1 MMRRLK
7 SATMRV
13 IDCRR
18 LKISVALGLLCASAS
33 LAADGPGLVDAA
45 RNGNVDAVRSLLK
58 GGADPNQTAPDGS
71 TAVHWAVHGDNLAM
85 LNALLD
91 AGARPDGV
99 TRYRI
104 APLTLA
110 AQNGNAALVERLL
123 AAGANPDTASEEG
136 QTALMTAARNGSVAA
151 VRALLKR
158 GAQVGLAESF
168 RGQTALMFAAGE
180 GNTDAARLLLEF
192 GAKLNERSKGGYTP
206 LLFAVRNNR
215 FETVKFL
222 LEQGANVNDRIPD
235 GTSALSMAILNADF
249 DLAALLLDSGADPNV
264 PDPRGHPLHVVVWLH
279 QPGAPPDFA
288 MNGEDPQPVPRPRG
302 KLSHLD
308 MAKKLLAKGADP
320 NAPITWGDRRFN
332 SAGVAR
338 SPANLNIGRH
348 YLTYEGATPFYL
360 AARNGDEPMMRVLAA
375 AGADPTKSNRFGV
388 TPLMAAACLDYYE
401 GETAGPFSGV
411 PESQR
416 LEAVKLALALGN
428 TINAR
433 TTFGDYKMI
442 GTPENTLLRYPD
454 NFQDLIDLGMG
465 DPRFAEMTALHGA
478 VICNQPSIVKYLIEQ
493 GAEVNAKN
501 RLGWTP
507 LMMAGGLYI
516 ANAHKTSPGSAEILR
531 EALAARG
538 LNGR

>member
-1 MMRRLK
+1 MRSSQVLSTVRG
-7 SATMRV
+7 V
-13 IDCRR
+13 G
-18 LKISVALGLLCASAS
+18 VALALVCASVS
-33 LAADGPGLVDAA
+33 LGAGGPALVDAA
-45 RNGNVDAVRSLLK
+45 RNGDVNAVRSLLK
-58 GGADPNQTAPDGS
+58 GGADPNQAAADGS
-71 TAVHWAVHGDNLAM
+71 TAVHWAVHTDSLPM
-85 LNALLD
+85 LNVLLA
-91 AGARPDGV
+91 AGARPDAV

-123 AAGANPDTASEEG
+123 AAGAHPDTTSEEG
-136 QTALMTAARNGSVAA
+136 QTALMTAARNGSIA
-151 VRALLKR
+151 VMRALLKR
-158 GAQVGLAESF
+158 GAQIGAVESF

-180 GNTDAARLLLEF
+180 GNTDAVRLLLEF
-192 GAKLNERSKGGYTP
+192 GAKRDQRSKGGYTP
-206 LLFAVRNNR
+206 FLFAVRNNR
-215 FETVKFL
+215 YETVRL
-222 LEQGANVNDRIPD
+222 LLQQGDNVNDKIPD

-249 DLAALLLDSGADPNV
+249 DLAAMLLDSGADPNV
-264 PDPRGHPLHVVVWLH
+264 PDSRGHPLHVVVWLH

-308 MAKKLLAKGADP
+308 MAKKLLAAGADP
-320 NAPITWGDRRFN
+320 NATITWGDRRFN
-332 SAGVAR
+332 TGGLAR
-338 SPANLNIGRH
+338 NPTNLNIGRH
-348 YLTYEGATPFYL
+348 YLTYQGATPFYL
-360 AARNGDEPMMRVLAA
+360 AARNGDEPMMRVLVAG
-375 AGADPTKSNRFGV
+375 GADPLKSTRFGI

-416 LEAVKLALALGN
+416 LEAVKLALTLGN
-428 TINAR
+428 KINAR
-433 TTFGDYKMI
+433 TTFGEYRMI
-442 GTPENTLLRYPD
+442 GTPEGTLLRYPD
-454 NFQDLIDLGMG
+454 NFQELLDLGTG

-507 LMMAGGLYI
+507 LMISGGLYI

-531 EALAARG
+531 EALAAQG
-538 LNGR
+538 INGR

>member
-1 MMRRLK
+1 MRL
-7 SATMRV
+7 SQAPSSV
-13 IDCRR
+13 FRR
-18 LKISVALGLLCASAS
+18 ISFALGFLCASAS
-33 LAADGPGLVDAA
+33 LAADGQGLVNAA
-45 RNGNVDAVRSLLK
+45 RTGNADAVRSLLQS
-58 GGADPNQTAPDGS
+58 GADPNEAAPDGS
-71 TAVHWAVHGDNLAM
+71 TAVHWAVHSDNLTI
-85 LNALLD
+85 LNALLA
-91 AGARPDGV
+91 AGAKPDAV

-123 AAGANPDTASEEG
+123 AAGVNPDTASEEG

-180 GNTDAARLLLEF
+180 GNTDAAKLLLEF
-192 GAKLNERSKGGYTP
+192 GAKLTERSKGGYSP

-215 FETVKFL
+215 IETVKFL
-222 LEQGANVNDRIPD
+222 LEHGANVNDKIPD

-288 MNGEDPQPVPRPRG
+288 MNGEDPRPVPRPRG

-308 MAKKLLAKGADP
+308 IAKKLLDKGADP
-320 NAPITWGDRRFN
+320 NVTITWGDPRFN

-348 YLTYEGATPFYL
+348 YLTYQGATPFYL

-375 AGADPTKSNRFGV
+375 GGADPVKSNRFGV
-388 TPLMAAACLDYYE
+388 TPLMGAACLDYYE
-401 GETAGPFSGV
+401 GETAGPYSGV

-428 TINAR
+428 KIDAR

-442 GTPENTLLRYPD
+442 GTPEDTLLKYPD
-454 NFQDLIDLGMG
+454 NFRDLIDLGMG

-478 VICNQPSIVKYLIEQ
+478 VICNQPSIVKYLIDQ
-493 GAEVNAKN
+493 GADVNAKN

-516 ANAHKTSPGSAEILR
+516 ANAHKTSPASAQILR
-531 EALAARG
+531 EALATRG
-538 LNGR
+538 QNGR

>member
-1 MMRRLK
+1 MRKL
-7 SATMRV
+7 
-13 IDCRR
+13 IC
-18 LKISVALGLLCASAS
+18 VALGFFFAWASVAAS
-33 LAADGPGLVDAA
+33 GPALVDAA
-45 RNGNVDAVRSLLK
+45 RNGDLAAVRSLLK
-58 GGADPNQTAPDGS
+58 GGADPNEAAPDGS
-71 TAVHWAVHGDNLAM
+71 TAVHWAVHRDNLDI

-91 AGARPDGV
+91 AGAKPDGV
-99 TRYRI
+99 TRYKI

-123 AAGANPDTASEEG
+123 AAGANPDTVSQEG

-158 GAQVGLAESF
+158 GAQVGLVESF

-192 GAKLNERSKGGYTP
+192 GATLSERSKGGYTP

-215 FETVKFL
+215 SETVTFL

-235 GTSALSMAILNADF
+235 GTSALSIAILNADF
-249 DLAALLLDSGADPNV
+249 DLAVQLLDSGADPNA

-320 NAPITWGDRRFN
+320 NAPITWKERRFG
-332 SAGVAR
+332 SGGLAR
-338 SPANLNIGRH
+338 NPANLNIGRH
-348 YLTYEGATPFYL
+348 YLAYEGATPFYL
-360 AARNGDEPMMRVLAA
+360 AARNGDEPMMRVLVAG
-375 AGADPTKSNRFGV
+375 GADPKKPTRFGI
-388 TPLMAAACLDYYE
+388 TPLMAAACMDYYE

-411 PESQR
+411 PEAQR
-416 LEAVKLALALGN
+416 LEAVKFALALGN
-428 TINAR
+428 PINGR
-433 TTFGDYKMI
+433 TTFGDYSMI
-442 GTPENTLLRYPD
+442 GTPEGTLLKYPD
-454 NFQDLIDLGMG
+454 NFNELADLGVG
-465 DPRFAEMTALHGA
+465 DMRFADMTALHGA

-493 GAEVNAKN
+493 GAEVNATN

-507 LMMAGGLYI
+507 LMISSGLYI

-538 LNGR
+538 LPVAR